1 MVRSSGWYWLF
12 VSLNLKAGQRSCS
25 DLAYSVVTVALA
37 ARRRGLKLR
46 HEHHDHFRKSTL
58 ARFNPNRRVASIYD
72 AAATWKSRCLLDN
85 KSILSEGSN
94 LWVSINLDELD
105 QRFVKNLDAGE
116 GDFLSKLKVQLS
128 EGSVGCRQ
136 LMAESLWL
144 TLLFPSNVGAAK
156 KRENVLE
163 IWSWSGEDLNAT
175 HRLLTDGVLG
185 GIGSAGTAYNTHRWR
200 ELVFLIGALRAF
212 KAQDASIRQE
222 IASEPWAFSG
232 WLSGLPEARHR
243 QLIHILPHLLFPDT
257 FERIS
262 SEGDKRLILAG
273 FGDTPEK
280 EIRKWSTVEIDRA
293 LVDLRRRLEE
303 EHGADI
309 DFYQEEFEAQWKN
322 KTKNWLISWNPS
334 RWNWETLAADRA
346 TTIRGEKAHNRWR
359 CSSSKPREGD
369 RVFLIR
375 TGTSPKGIVA
385 AGKVTRAPYEA
396 EHWEQARADAG
407 EMTRFVDVAF
417 DIVRDATIDEIVPLE
432 ELQSREPGQ
441 EWNPQSSGIEIK
453 AKAART
459 LERLWKALPSKVTG
473 ASVPAGDAGLA
484 AASHKRVAQP
494 LNLILYGPPGTGKTY
509 RLKNDYL
516 PRYQDEAG
524 DRFEFVTF
532 HQNYAYEDFVEGIR
546 PVPVDGTITYK
557 VLPGVLKRLCD
568 RAGEAPDK
576 RFALFIDE
584 INRGNVAKIFG
595 ELITLLEVDKRIRT
609 DASGKRLPSCKGL
622 EVTLPYSGKR
632 FGVPANVDV
641 IGTMNT
647 ADRSI
652 ALLDSALRRRF
663 RFEELTPKPEL
674 LEPIDDGEGIAID
687 LRQLLQIMNDRLSRL
702 LHRDQTL
709 GHSYFYHVKSFDEL
723 RRVFAREVLPFLQE
737 AFYDDWRQ
745 IRYVLGDQA
754 VEEEMQ
760 LVRARTQSAAS
771 LFPKADPAEIGDG
784 QTFEII
790 REDEITPD
798 AIRKIYEPPE

>member
-1 MVRSSGWYWLF
+1 MS
-12 VSLNLKAGQRSCS
+12 
-25 DLAYSVVTVALA
+25 
-37 ARRRGLKLR
+37 
-46 HEHHDHFRKSTL
+46 
-58 ARFNPNRRVASIYD
+58 RFNPNHHVAPIYD
-72 AAATWKSRCLLDN
+72 AAAAWKENCFLADGSALSDGGSLWTNTLL
-85 KSILSEGSN
+85 G
-94 LWVSINLDELD
+94 ELD

-116 GDFLSKLKVQLS
+116 GDFLSKLKVQLA
-128 EGSVGCRQ
+128 EGSPDCRQ

-163 IWSWSGEDLNAT
+163 IWSWSGEDLSAT
-175 HRLLTDGVLG
+175 HSLLEDSVLE

-200 ELVFLIGALRAF
+200 ELVFLIGALRDF
-212 KAQDASIRQE
+212 KARDAADREQ
-222 IASEPWAFSG
+222 IASDPWAFSG

-273 FGDTPEK
+273 FGDTTEK
-280 EIRKWSTVEIDRA
+280 EIKKWSTVEIDRA
-293 LVDLRRRLEE
+293 LFKLRRRLEE

-309 DFYQEEFEAQWKN
+309 DFYQEEFESQWKN
-322 KTKNWLISWNPS
+322 QTKNWLLSWNPS
-334 RWNWETLAADRA
+334 RWTWDTLAADRA
-346 TTIRGEKAHNRWR
+346 TTISGEKADNRWR

-375 TGTSPKGIVA
+375 TGSPPKGVVA
-385 AGKVTRAPYEA
+385 VGKVTRAPYEA

-407 EMTRFVDVAF
+407 ETTRFVDVAF
-417 DIVRDATIDEIVPLE
+417 DSVRDATSDEIVPLE
-432 ELQSREPGQ
+432 QLQSREPGQ

-459 LERLWKALPSKVTG
+459 LERLWKALSPIASG
-473 ASVPAGDAGLA
+473 ATPPGDDAGSGDASPKKLA
-484 AASHKRVAQP
+484 PP

-516 PRYQDEAG
+516 PRYQDEAV

-532 HQNYAYEDFVEGIR
+532 HQSYAYEDFVEGIR
-546 PVPVDGTITYK
+546 PVTENGAVIYE
-557 VLPGVLKRLCD
+557 VRPGVLKRLCN
-568 RAGEAPDK
+568 RARRAPDK

-584 INRGNVAKIFG
+584 INRGNVAKVFG
-595 ELITLLEVDKRIRT
+595 ELITLVEVDKRIRT
-609 DASGKRLPSCKGL
+609 DASGNRLASCKGL
-622 EVTLPYSGKR
+622 EVTLPYSGER

-674 LEPIDDGEGIAID
+674 LESIDDSEGNAID
-687 LRQLLQIMNDRLSRL
+687 LRQLLQAMNARLSRL

-723 RRVFAREVLPFLQE
+723 RRVFAREILPFLQE

-745 IRYVLGDQA
+745 IRYVLADQA
-754 VEEEMQ
+754 VEEELQ
-760 LVRARTQSAAS
+760 LVRARTQNAAV

-784 QTFEII
+784 EAFEII
-790 REDEITPD
+790 REDDITPD

>member
-1 MVRSSGWYWLF
+1 
-12 VSLNLKAGQRSCS
+12 
-25 DLAYSVVTVALA
+25 VA
-37 ARRRGLKLR
+37 
-46 HEHHDHFRKSTL
+46 
-58 ARFNPNRRVASIYD
+58 PIYD
-72 AAATWKSRCLLDN
+72 AAATWKENCLLADG
-85 KSILSEGSN
+85 SALSDGGN
-94 LWVSINLDELD
+94 LWTNTLLGELD

-128 EGSVGCRQ
+128 EGSSDCRR
-136 LMAESLWL
+136 LMAEILWL
-144 TLLFPSNVGAAK
+144 ALLFPSNVGAAK
-156 KRENVLE
+156 KRENVHE
-163 IWSWSGEDLNAT
+163 IWSWSGEDLSAN
-175 HRLLTDGVLG
+175 HPLLADSVLE

-200 ELVFLIGALRAF
+200 ELVFLIGALRDF
-212 KAQDASIRQE
+212 KARDASDLEQ
-222 IASEPWAFSG
+222 IASDPWAFSG
-232 WLSGLPEARHR
+232 WLSGLREARHR

-262 SEGDKRLILAG
+262 SEG
-273 FGDTPEK
+273 FGDTPEM

-293 LVDLRRRLEE
+293 LLELRRRLED

-322 KTKNWLISWNPS
+322 QTKNWLLSWNPS
-334 RWNWETLAADRA
+334 RWNWDTLAVDRA
-346 TTIRGEKAHNRWR
+346 TTINGEKADNRWR

-375 TGTSPKGIVA
+375 TGSPPKGIVA
-385 AGKVTRAPYEA
+385 VGKVTRAPYEA
-396 EHWEQARADAG
+396 EHWEQARADAR

-417 DIVRDATIDEIVPLE
+417 DSVRDATSDQIVPLE
-432 ELQSREPGQ
+432 DLQSREPGQ

-459 LERLWKALPSKVTG
+459 LERLWKALPPIVAGVT
-473 ASVPAGDAGLA
+473 ATEGDAGSG
-484 AASHKRVAQP
+484 AASPKKVSPP
-494 LNLILYGPPGTGKTY
+494 LNIILYGPPGTGKTY

-532 HQNYAYEDFVEGIR
+532 HQSYAYEDFVEGIR
-546 PVPVDGTITYK
+546 PVTENGTVTYE
-557 VLPGVLKRLCD
+557 VRPGVLKRLCD
-568 RAGEAPDK
+568 RARCAPDK

-584 INRGNVAKIFG
+584 INRGNVAKVFG
-595 ELITLLEVDKRIRT
+595 ELITLVEVDKRIRT
-609 DASGKRLPSCKGL
+609 DATGKRLASCKGL
-622 EVTLPYSGKR
+622 EVTLPYSGQR

-663 RFEELTPKPEL
+663 QFEELAPKPEL
-674 LEPIDDGEGIAID
+674 LESIDDGEGNAID
-687 LRQLLQIMNDRLSRL
+687 LRQLLQAINARLSRL

-723 RRVFAREVLPFLQE
+723 RRVFAREILPFLQE

-745 IRYVLGDQA
+745 IRYVLADQA
-754 VEEEMQ
+754 VEEELQ
-760 LVRARTQSAAS
+760 IVRARTQSATV

-784 QTFEII
+784 EAFEII
-790 REDEITPD
+790 RENDIIPD

>member
-1 MVRSSGWYWLF
+1 MS
-12 VSLNLKAGQRSCS
+12 
-25 DLAYSVVTVALA
+25 
-37 ARRRGLKLR
+37 
-46 HEHHDHFRKSTL
+46 
-58 ARFNPNRRVASIYD
+58 RFNPNHHVAPIYE
-72 AAATWKSRCLLDN
+72 AASTWKENCFLADGSALSDGGSLWTNTLL
-85 KSILSEGSN
+85 G
-94 LWVSINLDELD
+94 ELD
-105 QRFVKNLDAGE
+105 QNFVKNLDAGE

-128 EGSVGCRQ
+128 EGSPDCRQ

-163 IWSWSGEDLNAT
+163 IWSWSGEDLNAA
-175 HRLLTDGVLG
+175 HPLLADAVLE

-200 ELVFLIGALRAF
+200 ELVFLIGAMRDF
-212 KAQDASIRQE
+212 KTRDVSDRDE
-222 IASEPWAFSG
+222 IASGPWAFSG
-232 WLSGLPEARHR
+232 WLSGLSDARHR

-293 LVDLRRRLEE
+293 LLELRRRLED

-309 DFYQEEFEAQWKN
+309 DFYQEEFESQWKN
-322 KTKNWLISWNPS
+322 QTKNWLLSWNPT
-334 RWNWETLAADRA
+334 RWTWDTLAADRA
-346 TTIRGEKAHNRWR
+346 TTISGEKADKRWR

-375 TGTSPKGIVA
+375 TGSPPKGVVA
-385 AGKVTRAPYEA
+385 VGKITRAPYEA
-396 EHWEQARADAG
+396 EHWEQARAETG
-407 EMTRFVDVAF
+407 ETTRFVDVAF
-417 DIVRDATIDEIVPLE
+417 DSVRDATTDEIVPLE

-459 LERLWKALPSKVTG
+459 LERLWKAVPPIVSG
-473 ASVPAGDAGLA
+473 ATTPGDDAGTGDASPKKLA
-484 AASHKRVAQP
+484 PP

-532 HQNYAYEDFVEGIR
+532 HQSYAYEDFVEGIR
-546 PVPVDGTITYK
+546 PVTENGTVTYE
-557 VLPGVLKRLCD
+557 VRPGVLKRLCD
-568 RAGEAPDK
+568 RARRAPDK

-584 INRGNVAKIFG
+584 INRGNVAKVFG
-595 ELITLLEVDKRIRT
+595 ELITLVEVDKRIRT
-609 DASGKRLPSCKGL
+609 DASGHRLASCKGL
-622 EVTLPYSGKR
+622 ETTLPYSGQR
-632 FGVPANVDV
+632 FGVSANVDV

-674 LEPIDDGEGIAID
+674 LESIDDGEGNAID
-687 LRQLLQIMNDRLSRL
+687 LRQLLQAMNARLSRL

-723 RRVFAREVLPFLQE
+723 RRVFAREILPFLQE

-745 IRYVLGDQA
+745 IRYVLADQA
-754 VEEEMQ
+754 VEKELQ
-760 LVRARTQSAAS
+760 LVRARTQSAAV

-784 QTFEII
+784 EAFEII
-790 REDEITPD
+790 REDDITRD